1 MSDPH
6 QAVQQLVSEARRL
19 ENASGQYAEAMAGL
33 LVGHM
38 QRVTSALTLK
48 ALKKELANYNIH
60 TGRWKK

>member
-19 ENASGQYAEAMAGL
+19 QNASEQYAEQIGTL
-33 LVGHM
+33 LVGNLK
-38 QRVTSALTLK
+38 RVGGSTL
-48 ALKKELANYNIH
+48 AQLKKELANYNIH